1 MNKYLK
7 IFEQIIAD
15 YEIDLDEDVEEL
27 RSFLAA
33 LDTKENNK
41 LSFSEVGLQ
50 IFEYMRDG
58 HEKNNKAKDI
68 AEGMG
73 LPSKKISGAMR
84 KLVSDGYVEKFG
96 SNPVIYS
103 LSEKGKNFD
112 IENYKESLKDEED
125 IH

>member
-7 IFEQIIAD
+7 IFEQIVTD
-15 YEIDLDEDVEEL
+15 YEIEQDEDVEEL

-33 LDTKENNK
+33 LDTKGSDK
-41 LSFSEVGLQ
+41 PAFSEVGLQ
-50 IFEYMRDG
+50 IFEYMRQG

-68 AEGMG
+68 AEGMN

-96 SNPVIYS
+96 QSPVIYN
-103 LSEKGKNFD
+103 LTEQGIQFNL
-112 IENYKESLKDEED
+112 EEYKENLQ
-125 IH
+125 

>member
-41 LSFSEVGLQ
+41 LTFSEVGLQ